1 MYLYYF
7 LILARKLLFNR
18 FLCCDLRLRL
28 PSKRSIFATILHR
41 RSPVMRNSGHFSK
54 LKDVD
59 ISYIL
64 YVRDIGAVI
73 LLSQQRASGLTEAR
87 TKKKR
92 KQFGARMRSF
102 RVDSSRVL
110 NFLSY
115 NNL

>member
-1 MYLYYF
+1 
-7 LILARKLLFNR
+7 
-18 FLCCDLRLRL
+18 
-28 PSKRSIFATILHR
+28 
-41 RSPVMRNSGHFSK
+41 MRNSGHFSK

-115 NNL
+115 NNLWNELLKNSFDSTSWLRLILPPQ